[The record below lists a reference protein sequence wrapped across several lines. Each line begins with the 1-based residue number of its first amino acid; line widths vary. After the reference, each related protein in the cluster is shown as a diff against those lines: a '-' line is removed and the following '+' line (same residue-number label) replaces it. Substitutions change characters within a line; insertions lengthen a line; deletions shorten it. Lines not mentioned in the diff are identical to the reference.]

1 MFECL
6 EPRIALSVSTDN
18 DPLESRSDVVAA
30 QSVTMFTIPA
40 ANPPVVFSSSAA
52 LAVSAERITIEGSG
66 FDRRPGRNT
75 VTFDGG
81 ATGTVVSATA
91 RSLVAQFRQK
101 PVGYGALSVTVTT
114 NGRSSGTPVAVA
126 HLVQPPHV
134 KADPAA
140 ILSRTAT
147 TLTIHGSGFDA
158 TNCTNRVWLSGY
170 ATGRVTAAT
179 DTTLTVA
186 VRNVP
191 RVGATL
197 RAVVASFG
205 GNSGRAVAVAT
216 VVQRATVTPNMQR
229 IMWTAETIQI
239 RGSRFSP
246 DATVTFNNGAV
257 GIVRKATSK
266 PTMLDVAFTT
276 PPAAGPLTAVVTAF
290 GGSSGRP
297 VRVATVTG
305 APNYDRLIST
315 RAEVPDP
322 VDIVFPVQFEDR
334 QPLRLVGHYWYNARA
349 AKEGRQLPAI
359 VEMNPYRRRDG
370 TITVDSRMYPYFASQ
385 EYLCF
390 RVDLQG
396 TGDSEGVLT
405 DEYSAEEL
413 AYCVQVIKQIATF
426 PLCDGKIGMMGE
438 SWSALNSLMV
448 AARDD
453 CPDNLKAIIVNCGT
467 DDRFN
472 DDVHYMGGAMMMD
485 NGAWASS
492 MWGWLSQPP
501 DPLVVGANRWQSM
514 WKERIDNANFW
525 FDPWA
530 THQARDSY
538 WSDTSVRNDFSKVKV
553 PVFIMSGWEDGYK
566 NPVETVVDGLAKIG
580 KEVTGLIGPW
590 GHKYPFSGSPGPR
603 MDWLPYA
610 TSQWWD
616 RWLKD
621 KKPLP
626 NTTLPQMTVW
636 LGDSREPRN
645 ATDFTDRGKWVA
657 EDADW
662 EKRVEDRKFYLSDSN
677 SLAPAL
683 PAQSS
688 SVTGS
693 SKLVFATNMLETSS
707 FGTPGN
713 DDLAGDQTAA
723 DMQSLSFD
731 SAPLES
737 DVDCFGKPIVKLTMS
752 CDQPIASIAVRLTE
766 ISPVTGL
773 SHLVSYTFSNL
784 TQRDGDQANPTPVT
798 PGEPFHVEIPLNM
811 IGHTFKKGWE
821 VRLSVSPSFFPT
833 LWQSA
838 QAATLTVYT
847 GTHGSL
853 PASEVTL
860 PGRPVR
866 EKEDALVKDL
876 LPADAR
882 VISVNTS
889 EYARALELRAAGF
902 TREATLLGNCQQP
915 GVTVTKTMDSGRY
928 RYAANGPLKGLL
940 VDQVLREN
948 FQMLDGDPL
957 SYKCF
962 TSSQTILR
970 RAGYG
975 GWGARSKTSTEIT
988 SFQDESGKFFFRYE
1002 AKIETWIT
1010 GANGRERPFVS
1021 RTVCRDIPRTW
1032 V

>member
-6 EPRIALSVSTDN
+6 ESRIALSVSTDN
-18 DPLESRSDVVAA
+18 DPLESRSDVVVPQAVA
-30 QSVTMFTIPA
+30 MFRISA
-40 ANPPVVFSSSAA
+40 ANPPVVFSSGSS
-52 LAVSAERITIEGSG
+52 LAVTAERITIEGTG

-81 ATGTVVSATA
+81 ATGTVVSATS
-91 RSLVAQFRQK
+91 RQLVVQFRQK
-101 PVGYGALSVTVTT
+101 LTGPGTLSAVVTT
-114 NGRSSGTPVAVA
+114 NGRSSGAPVAVA
-126 HLVQPPHV
+126 RVVQPPHLT
-134 KADPAA
+134 ADPAA
-140 ILSRTAT
+140 SLSRTAT
-147 TLTIHGSGFDA
+147 RLTIKGSGFDQ
-158 TNCTNRVWLSGY
+158 TNCTNRVWLSGG

-179 DTTLTVA
+179 DTTLTLA

-197 RAVVASFG
+197 RAVVTSFG
-205 GNSGRAVAVAT
+205 GNSGAAVAVAT
-216 VVQRATVTPNMQR
+216 VGQKATVTPSTQR
-229 IMWTAETIQI
+229 ILWNAETIQI
-239 RGSRFSP
+239 QGSHFSP

-257 GIVRKATSK
+257 GIVREATS
-266 PTMLDVAFTT
+266 TSSLLDVAFTT
-276 PPAAGPLTAVVTAF
+276 PPAAGPLMAVVTAF

-315 RAEVPDP
+315 RAQVPDP
-322 VDIVFPVQFEDR
+322 VDIVFPVQFKDH
-334 QPLRLVGHYWYNARA
+334 QPLRLVGHYWYNALA
-349 AKEGRQLPAI
+349 AKEGRKLPAI
-359 VEMNPYRRRDG
+359 VEINPYRRRDG
-370 TITVDSRMYPYFASQ
+370 TIAVDSRMYPYFASQ

-405 DEYSAEEL
+405 DEYTQEEL

-426 PLCDGKIGMMGE
+426 SLCDGNIGMMGE

-453 CPDNLKAIIVNCGT
+453 CPDNLKAIIVNCGS
-467 DDRFN
+467 DDRYN
-472 DDVHYMGGAMMMD
+472 DDVHFMGGAMMMD

-514 WKERIDNANFW
+514 WKERVEKANFW

-530 THQARDSY
+530 THQTRDAY
-538 WSDTSVRNDFSKVKV
+538 WSDTSVRTDFSKVKV
-553 PVFIMSGWEDGYK
+553 PVFMMSGWEDGYK
-566 NPVETVVDGLAKIG
+566 NPVETVVDGLAHIG

-610 TSQWWD
+610 TTQWWD
-616 RWLKD
+616 RWLKHRN
-621 KKPLP
+621 PSL

-636 LGDSREPRN
+636 LGESREPRT

-662 EKRVEDRKFYLSDSN
+662 EKRVQESKLYFSDS
-677 SLAPAL
+677 SGLSSAP
-683 PAQSS
+683 PAQAS

-693 SKLVFATNMLETSS
+693 SKLVFATSMLETSS

-723 DMQSLSFD
+723 DMQSLHFD
-731 SAPLES
+731 SSPLES
-737 DVDCFGKPIVKLTMS
+737 DVDCFGKPVVKLTLS
-752 CDQPIASIAVRLTE
+752 CDQPIASIAVRLSE

-784 TQRDGDQANPTPVT
+784 TQRSGDQANPTPVT
-798 PGEPFHVEIPLNM
+798 PGEPFHVEIPLSI

-821 VRLSVSPSFFPT
+821 LRLAVSPSFFPT
-833 LWQSA
+833 LWQSPH
-838 QAATLTVYT
+838 AATLTVYT
-847 GTHGSL
+847 GTHGAL
-853 PASEVTL
+853 PASEIAL
-860 PGRPVR
+860 PGRPAR

-876 LPADAR
+876 LPANAP
-882 VISVNTS
+882 VVSVDTS

-902 TREATLLGNCQQP
+902 TRVATLSGGCQQP
-915 GVTVTKTMDSGRY
+915 GVTVSKTMDSGRY

-962 TSSQTILR
+962 TNSQTILR

-975 GWGARSKTSTEIT
+975 GLGARSKTSTEIT
-988 SFQDESGKFFFRYE
+988 SFRDESGKFFFHYE
-1002 AKIETWIT
+1002 ATIETWVI
-1010 GANGRERPFVS
+1010 GAYGRERPLVS
-1021 RTVCRDIPRTW
+1021 RTVSGDILRTW